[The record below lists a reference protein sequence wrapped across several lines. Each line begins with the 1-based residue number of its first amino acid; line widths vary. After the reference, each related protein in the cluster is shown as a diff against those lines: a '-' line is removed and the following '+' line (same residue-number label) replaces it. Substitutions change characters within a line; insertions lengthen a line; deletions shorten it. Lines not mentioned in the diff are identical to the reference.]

1 MSKFWDWYD
10 GLEATEPGFRFLLF
24 IIMMLFCYLIIPAII
39 AFFCGRQYFEPC
51 TWIGVAVMGVLAI
64 SKQFRWPK

>member
-39 AFFCGRQYFEPC
+39 RTLHLDWCGGYGCACNIETIP
-51 TWIGVAVMGVLAI
+51 LAKI
-64 SKQFRWPK
+64 T